1 MARRYRRDLIGH
13 FIRNRQPAQQMCT
26 HACCRGYRVHPKN
39 MPVILPNRLL
49 RTASEDDLAKHY
61 DKVSRGDSEADRRAE
76 AQILHEMERRDEVG
90 HARRRR
96 KAAIAGTRAAQR
108 MEHEAERERIYQQA
122 DEYTKGNWVNRRG
135 EARGISADEI
145 LTGREAVFQRYAS
158 EEARAYFRDHPR
170 PTASMFRGRDTR
182 VPYSDPTASR
192 RRRSARPS
200 EHWINRPVGRRRGA
214 A

>member
-26 HACCRGYRVHPKN
+26 HACCRGYRVHPAN

-49 RTASEDDLAKHY
+49 RSASESDLAKHY
-61 DKVSRGDSEADRRAE
+61 DRVAGSDSDQAQRAE
-76 AQILHEMERRDEVG
+76 AQILHELERRDEVDA
-90 HARRRR
+90 ARRRR
-96 KAAIAGTRAAQR
+96 RTVIAGTRAAQR
-108 MEHEAERERIYQQA
+108 MEHEAERERVYQAA
-122 DEYTKGNWVNRRG
+122 DDYTRGNWVNRKG
-135 EARGISADEI
+135 QARGINADEI

-158 EEARAYFRDHPR
+158 EEARAYFREHAR
-170 PTASMFRGRDTR
+170 PTAAYFRGRDTR
-182 VPYSDPTASR
+182 IAYSDQGT